1 MRHLAFLRMRR
12 EALDSASRLPASQ
25 HQRVAAAL
33 AADAGHVQPLQEVH
47 VDLPDLRGRRR
58 PPVAAE
64 RKKKEKKEELSPR
77 ETT

>member
-1 MRHLAFLRMRR
+1 MSHLAFLRMRR
-12 EALDSASRLPASQ
+12 EALDPARRLPAPQ

-47 VDLPDLRGRRR
+47 EDLPDLRGRRR

-64 RKKKEKKEELSPR
+64 RETEGKEGGGA
-77 ETT
+77 

>member
-1 MRHLAFLRMRR
+1 MRR
-12 EALDSASRLPASQ
+12 EALDPASRLPAPQ

-58 PPVAAE
+58 PPVSAE
-64 RKKKEKKEELSPR
+64 GEKREELR
-77 ETT
+77 RWGMT